1 MSTLLETMEQ
11 LEEMSVRELKEF
23 LRRHGRVPH
32 KISRLDGVAGPPKK
46 SDLLQTAKEILHQI
60 KTESA
65 TPVRATPDN
74 PFQRRASTSDSAQ
87 RLSLSSYRA
96 VDPFAPAVSEPL
108 TQNNPRTWQPAT
120 TRPPTIPVR
129 TQPSTSTAVA
139 TATATATVASGAST
153 PSVTSSAMPPPIPRS
168 APTERRKSHAAINP
182 NFSHLFTSSS
192 PSAPTG
198 SAATPAR
205 SQGAL
210 QPPRRLTIDPRI
222 MRDARLLSSGAGSD
236 TRRTTVAPSDI
247 SPATAVAVEASAA
260 AATAIAAARVNAS
273 EHPKQERPSGSSAQ
287 VVPSAP
293 APDTTMKTQVAS
305 RPAHEVPSL
314 PPKLLTPLTPVP
326 SVSEPNPQSN
336 PAPPSSVQKRGG
348 QPLGTEFKLSEQSP
362 YVVPDDDPPP
372 LGRASSVS
380 EPTTGNM
387 LEGKKS
393 IGNPSE
399 TDDISDVDMLDASDP
414 VTSTDEGDRSD
425 FTNETSSEYGSSV
438 GGDSDAG
445 STVETDDEGHGDVF
459 ADWSASQLRNWLSS
473 QGINFPQ
480 TNEVSELLPIVRAH
494 KMFLDTNVDSDVIVS
509 KPATQSNVLE
519 AGSNR
524 KDSRPDGVKQRR
536 GRRQG
541 RISAPADDEDD
552 EVVEVRPRPPKRRAA
567 KSAQRSNPVP
577 SKRITLRMRLQVA
590 ILSAMT
596 GILLSSFV
604 AAIIWLY
611 QNGTRPYCDSVT
623 VFSKG
628 VEDIAMNQGPATEIT
643 LNGVLSVSS
652 SANSSQNDLRCIP
665 CPKHGICRNGELTCM
680 SGYIEVNGRCVED
693 EDFSVYAEA
702 LATEAFAVLSDVAG
716 QAICGWR
723 TSRYVRWKEVV
734 EAVREGEIN
743 RPKRRFFSAR
753 RPAYEEHKFDAATMA
768 ARRRLVEDN
777 VYNIE
782 IRSNGEL
789 TSLEPTLT
797 LRCRVKLF
805 IWAHLGRVILTVMSI
820 IALIYLRVKI
830 YFRRSYEKK
839 IDGYYENAVEVL
851 RMHKED
857 YENKYENYAFVK
869 DVVLRADV
877 VGQATMKNIKI
888 WKDVEKKINAD
899 PRILRASRTVDGVPS
914 YTYEW
919 AGRRRSSSVGDGL
932 SRRSSFGSRGSL
944 DSLEFDD
951 DPTNANLGTRRRSF
965 GSFLGGWSDRES

>member
-1 MSTLLETMEQ
+1 MSTPLETMEQ
-11 LEEMSVRELKEF
+11 LEEMGVRELKEF
-23 LRRHGRVPH
+23 LRRHGCVPH
-32 KISRLDGVAGPPKK
+32 KISRFDGAPGPPKK
-46 SDLLQTAKEILHQI
+46 SDLLQTAKQILHQI

-65 TPVRATPDN
+65 TPVRATPNN
-74 PFQRRASTSDSAQ
+74 PFQRRASTSDSAL
-87 RLSLSSYRA
+87 RPSLSSYHGG
-96 VDPFAPAVSEPL
+96 DLFAPAVSEPT
-108 TQNNPRTWQPAT
+108 TQNNPRTSQPAT
-120 TRPPTIPVR
+120 ARPPTIPVCTR
-129 TQPSTSTAVA
+129 PSTSTAIA
-139 TATATATVASGAST
+139 TATATAVGANT
-153 PSVTSSAMPPPIPRS
+153 PSVTSSAMPPPIPRPE
-168 APTERRKSHAAINP
+168 PTERRKSHAAFNP

-198 SAATPAR
+198 STSTPAR
-205 SQGAL
+205 SQGML
-210 QPPRRLTIDPRI
+210 QPPRRLTIDPRA
-222 MRDARLLSSGAGSD
+222 MRDARLLSSGAGSN

-273 EHPKQERPSGSSAQ
+273 ERPAQHLPSVSLAQ

-293 APDTTMKTQVAS
+293 VPDATTKTQVAS
-305 RPAHEVPSL
+305 RPVHEVPSL
-314 PPKLLTPLTPVP
+314 PSKALTPLTPVTL
-326 SVSEPNPQSN
+326 VSESSPQSN
-336 PAPPSSVQKRGG
+336 PSPLPSEQKMGG
-348 QPLGTEFKLSEQSP
+348 QPSGSGSQPLEQP
-362 YVVPDDDPPP
+362 PTVVLDDNPPP

-380 EPTTGNM
+380 EPITESMPERKN
-387 LEGKKS
+387 EPAGK
-393 IGNPSE
+393 PRE
-399 TDDISDVDMLDASDP
+399 TDDASDVDMLDAFDP

-445 STVETDDEGHGDVF
+445 STVETDDEVHGDSF

-494 KMFLDTNVDSDVIVS
+494 KMFLDTNADSDVIVP
-509 KPATQSNVLE
+509 KPASQSNVLE
-519 AGSNR
+519 QGNNR
-524 KDSRPDGVKQRR
+524 KGNRSDGVKQRR
-536 GRRQG
+536 ERRQG
-541 RISAPADDEDD
+541 RMSASADDEDD
-552 EVVEVRPRPPKRRAA
+552 EIVEVRPRPPKRRAT
-567 KSAQRSNPVP
+567 KSAQRSNPAP

-590 ILSAMT
+590 VLSAMT

-611 QNGTRPYCDSVT
+611 QNGTRPYCDSVV

-628 VEDIAMNQGPATEIT
+628 VEDIALNQGPITETT
-643 LNGVLSVSS
+643 LNEAVSVSN
-652 SANSSQNDLRCIP
+652 SANATLNDLRCIP

-680 SGYIEVNGRCVED
+680 SGYIDVNGRCVED

-753 RPAYEEHKFDAATMA
+753 RPAYEEHKFDAATVA

-789 TSLEPTLT
+789 TSLEPTVT
-797 LRCRVKLF
+797 LRCQVKLF
-805 IWAHLGRVILTVMSI
+805 IWAHLGRVILTIMSI

-839 IDGYYENAVEVL
+839 IDSFYENAVEVL

-951 DPTNANLGTRRRSF
+951 NLTNANPGTGRRSF
-965 GSFLGGWSDRES
+965 GNFLGGWSDRES